1 MIDYEKEFTQYP
13 VYTYAQVPVWA
24 VKGYEKL
31 NATSGKYLL
40 CDGDKGVAC
49 FVIETE
55 DEE

>member
-31 NATSGKYLL
+31 NAASGKYLL
-40 CDGDKGVAC
+40 CDGDKGVAY
-49 FVIETE
+49 FVTETE